1 MEDAIKDAEHPIY
14 YSGVYQE
21 YGLRLNSGYEYS
33 IMKYCN
39 WCGAELPSSRRE
51 QWFDSLEK
59 QGIDPWENDIPIHYF
74 MIEYYLFLEGFRIKN
89 MQPGREISAAVH
101 EREEVAAAYEPRY

>member
-1 MEDAIKDAEHPIY
+1 MTIVMMLRNERQSLPKCCCTDMEDAIKDAEHPIY

-59 QGIDPWENDIPIHYF
+59 QGIDPWENDIPIHYLSSSWW
-74 MIEYYLFLEGFRIKN
+74 EH
-89 MQPGREISAAVH
+89 A
-101 EREEVAAAYEPRY
+101 